1 MGLIKAAKDAVTTML
16 QDQWREYFYCDSLS
30 SDVLVVKGRKK
41 VNNGRNANK
50 GNDNIITDGSIIA
63 VNEGQ
68 CMIIVDQGQVVEF
81 CADAGEFVYDNS
93 TEPSLFS
100 GNLEESI
107 MDTFKTVGKRF
118 TFGGATAKDQ
128 RVYYFNIKENMS
140 NLFGTAT
147 PIPFRVVDAN
157 IGLDVDISIRCNGEY
172 SFRICDPLLFYKN
185 VCGNVSQ
192 SFEKSQIASQ
202 LKAELMNAMQ
212 PAFAKIS
219 AMGVR
224 YSAVPAHSME
234 LAEILNQELSSKWRE
249 LRGIEIV
256 SLNIRGMNASEE
268 DEKMIKELQKK
279 AVYRNPG
286 MAAAE
291 LASAQADAMRAA
303 ASNKAAGPMMA
314 FANMNMAAQAG
325 GVQAG
330 QLFQM
335 SGQSYGQGQ
344 LGNQQP
350 TAAQMGFTPMQPS
363 SQAGTPAAGW
373 TCSCGKADNKGK
385 FCGECGAKKP
395 ADAGW
400 TCSCGTVNQGKFC
413 MECGARKPAGAVAY
427 RCDKCGWEPKDPTKP
442 PKFCPECGDIFND
455 DDVK

>member
-1 MGLIKAAKDAVTTML
+1 MGLIKAAKDAISTML
-16 QDQWREYFYCDSLS
+16 EDQWREYFYCDSLS
-30 SDVLVVKGRKK
+30 KDVLVVKGKK
-41 VNNGRNANK
+41 RVSNGRNANK

-107 MDTFKTVGKRF
+107 MDTFKAVGKRF
-118 TFGGATAKDQ
+118 TFGGAVAKDQ

-147 PIPFRVVDAN
+147 PIPFRVVDTN

-202 LKAELMNAMQ
+202 LKAELMSAMQ
-212 PAFAKIS
+212 PAFARIS

-234 LAEILNQELSSKWRE
+234 LAEILNQELSSKWKE

-256 SLNIRGMNASEE
+256 SMTIRGMNASEE
-268 DEKMIKELQKK
+268 DEQMIKDLQKR
-279 AVYRNPG
+279 AVLRNPG

-303 ASNKAAGPMMA
+303 ASNTATGPMMA
-314 FANMNMAAQAG
+314 FANMNMATQAG
-325 GVQAG
+325 GIQAG

-335 SGQSYGQGQ
+335 SGQTYTQGQ
-344 LGNQQP
+344 AGQP
-350 TAAQMGFTPMQPS
+350 TAAQMGFAPMQPA
-363 SQAGTPAAGW
+363 SQAGAPVTGW
-373 TCSCGKADNKGK
+373 TCSCGKTDNKGK

-395 ADAGW
+395 EAAGW

-413 MECGARKPAGAVAY
+413 MECGAKKPAGAVAY
-427 RCDKCGWEPKDPTKP
+427 RCDKCGWEPEDPMNP

-455 DDVK
+455 EDVKA